1 MKYLLDTNIC
11 IHFLNGNKKIA
22 DCFKKAGAEKLAIT
36 TSVLAE
42 LYFGA
47 YNSAKAKE
55 NLDKIDL
62 FKREIEIFSDSEDSA
77 KVFGQLKAELRRIGK
92 PTQDFDLLIAAIAI
106 SRGFTIAT
114 GNIRHFENIPHL
126 KLKNWLAD

>member
-47 YNSAKAKE
+47 YNSAKAK
-55 NLDKIDL
+55 K
-62 FKREIEIFSDSEDSA
+62 
-77 KVFGQLKAELRRIGK
+77 
-92 PTQDFDLLIAAIAI
+92 TLI
-106 SRGFTIAT
+106 
-114 GNIRHFENIPHL
+114 
-126 KLKNWLAD
+126 K

>member
-55 NLDKIDL
+55 NLDKIEL

-114 GNIRHFENIPHL
+114 GNTRHFENVPGL
-126 KLKNWLAD
+126 KLKNWLDN